1 LPKSEDEQI
10 RTSEKNVSHR
20 GKRFMKRII
29 EAAAIQ
35 TENDMRAETACVEV
49 AHASRA
55 RIDPMRRFAPV
66 PYSAVLPVMGS
77 SVRLETNS
85 SKLLTHM
92 VELFAQ
98 YEGQASGRATF
109 QWRIIVDDDVAVGPP
124 WPWRSAFS
132 GDGLRFA
139 QFGQRNF
146 VAVDLVAREAVAF
159 VAAGLL
165 EDGPGFT
172 SPFIDTLFYMT
183 TGSLGL
189 VPIVTACVSS
199 GTKGL
204 LVMGAPNQGKTTA
217 SYLATGA
224 GLTFHADQ
232 SVFLEMASG
241 ELRAWGDFVPI
252 AFRPETLHFLPELA
266 SRTRAFSYCDFNFF
280 YMDKHKRDSRLPG
293 FVMPI
298 CCVFLQRECASVPR
312 LTRLAKSEFSD
323 SLSRYVAF
331 KDDDRF
337 EELRLKT
344 LTALA
349 HVPAYQLAY
358 GSDPAT
364 AVPFLA
370 HLLTR
375 HDV

>member
-1 LPKSEDEQI
+1 
-10 RTSEKNVSHR
+10 
-20 GKRFMKRII
+20 MKRII
-29 EAAAIQ
+29 EATAIQ
-35 TENDMRAETACVEV
+35 TEMDIRVEMASV
-49 AHASRA
+49 ENAHASRA
-55 RIDPMRRFAPV
+55 RIDPMRRFVPV

-85 SKLLTHM
+85 SKLLDHM

-98 YEGQASGRATF
+98 YEREPSGTAVF
-109 QWRIIVDDDVAVGPP
+109 QWRIVVDSDVEASPP
-124 WPWRSAFS
+124 WPWRSTFS

-139 QFGQRNF
+139 QFGQRSF
-146 VAVDLVAREAVAF
+146 LAVDLAAREAVAF
-159 VAAGLL
+159 VAEGLL

-183 TGSLGL
+183 AGSLGL

-217 SYLATGA
+217 SYLATRA

-232 SVFLEMASG
+232 SVFLELRSG

-252 AFRPETLHFLPELA
+252 AFRPETFQFLPELA
-266 SRTRAFSYCDFNFF
+266 SRTHAFSYCDFNFF
-280 YMDKHKRDSRLPG
+280 YMDKHKRDSTLPS
-293 FVMPI
+293 FVTPI
-298 CCVFLQRECASVPR
+298 CCVVLERDSASVPR
-312 LTRLAKSEFSD
+312 LVRLAKSEFSN

-337 EELRLKT
+337 EELRLNI

-349 HVPAYQLAY
+349 HVPAYRLAY